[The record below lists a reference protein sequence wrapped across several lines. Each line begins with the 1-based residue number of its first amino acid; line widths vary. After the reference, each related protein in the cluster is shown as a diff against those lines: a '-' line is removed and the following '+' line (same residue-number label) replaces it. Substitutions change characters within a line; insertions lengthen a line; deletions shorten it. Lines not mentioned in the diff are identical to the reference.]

1 MKKIVLAS
9 ASPRRREL
17 LEKIGVTFTVVP
29 TEGDEKTTK
38 TRPEEVVEELAFQ
51 KASENRAIQ
60 EKDVMVI
67 GSDTVVAVDGR
78 ILGKPGSRE
87 EAVHMLQMIQGR
99 IHQVYTGVAVLINE
113 REERRQLVF
122 HEKAQVEVYPM
133 TEEEI
138 QNYVATGEPMDKAGA
153 YGIQG
158 SFAVYVKKIDGDYN
172 TIVGFPV
179 SRFYQELKAAWIRLK

>member
-67 GSDTVVAVDGR
+67 GSDTVVAVDG
-78 ILGKPGSRE
+78 SRE

-113 REERRQLVF
+113 QEERRQLVF

-179 SRFYQELKAAWIRLK
+179 SRFYQELKAAGIRLK

>member
-113 REERRQLVF
+113 QEERRQLVF

-179 SRFYQELKAAWIRLK
+179 SRFYQELKAAGIRLK

>member
-179 SRFYQELKAAWIRLK
+179 SRFYQEL